1 MFTYCSLSGRLP
13 TCISKFRDSERRIG
27 VCPPNAD
34 LRKGRERRS
43 GGDRRSGKER
53 RKAKEPQYRG
63 VERRGS
69 KKAAA
74 GPKCQR
80 CIATFGE
87 MKVLILEC
95 PSPDRDCTYK
105 QHHEMIHYVTYP
117 SARTEN
123 DSAVVA
129 SSSHNIF
136 SPSVILIRPDP
147 ILANHQI
154 YYVDVMDGQ
163 TT

>member
-1 MFTYCSLSGRLP
+1 MFTCCSLSGRLP
-13 TCISKFRDSERRIG
+13 ICISKFHYSERRIG

-34 LRKGRERRS
+34 RRKGRERRS
-43 GGDRRSGKER
+43 GGDRRSGTER

-63 VERRGS
+63 VS

-74 GPKCQR
+74 DPKCQR

-87 MKVLILEC
+87 LKVLILEC
-95 PSPDRDCTYK
+95 PFPDRNCIYK
-105 QHHEMIHYVTYP
+105 QHHEIIHYVTYP

-147 ILANHQI
+147 IIADHQI